1 MNNIPMVLAD
11 HTPWH
16 TIIELLTSPMFLVG
30 GGIVVTLL
38 VVRAVRNK
46 NNGSK

>member
-1 MNNIPMVLAD
+1 MSNIPMVLAD

-16 TIIELLTSPMFLVG
+16 SLVQFLTSPMFLVA
-30 GGIVVTLL
+30 GGIIVTVL